1 MQLVPRDFKKDGD
14 YAKNNFTYLWAA
26 KHEKEEVEA
35 EAQKTFPQNLEQ
47 TTTDCRTDCVER
59 VIAIT
64 VSKLF

>member
-26 KHEKEEVEA
+26 KHEVEKA

>member
-26 KHEKEEVEA
+26 KNEVEAA